1 MFCFSLYSSYYKN
14 IKKYCC
20 KILDYGIKRFTV
32 RVNGHNNM
40 WEFKEKLTARPQLS
54 KHVCKLTKERM
65 KIRLLIS
72 IDEKHLLT
80 GLRQ

>member
-1 MFCFSLYSSYYKN
+1 
-14 IKKYCC
+14 
-20 KILDYGIKRFTV
+20 
-32 RVNGHNNM
+32 M